1 MSGVEIKIRLGIM
14 TDVMKGMNESA
25 LEMIETEIGVKV
37 LEEIGIETTVREIV
51 IGAKTLL
58 LIDALIVMAGREAAL
73 VKVTDHIN
81 EVIEVTELVEISVTL
96 QRIVM
101 IHTEKETKEDL
112 VRVLVVNLIQPKE
125 RTTKTIL
132 LKAHPI
138 KSLLSNR
145 ATKLNAKIPKCVK
158 FG

>member
-14 TDVMKGMNESA
+14 TDVMKDMNESA

-37 LEEIGIETTVREIV
+37 IEEIGIETTVREIV

-58 LIDALIVMAGREAAL
+58 LIDALIVTAGREAAL

-81 EVIEVTELVEISVTL
+81 EVIETTELVEISVTL

-145 ATKLNAKIPKCVK
+145 TTKLNAKIPKCVK